1 MRVIEIN
8 AAQITRGQHL
18 AVGGKVHADGFDFTF
33 FLLSH
38 IGFGFRKSELVHS
51 NAGLEMP
58 LIPLLSSGP
67 TLAV

>member
-1 MRVIEIN
+1 
-8 AAQITRGQHL
+8 
-18 AVGGKVHADGFDFTF
+18 VHADGFDFTF